1 MFQSYRMIGM
11 PRGQALIINVNE
23 VSEKPPRRGTDID
36 RDNLHNLLTQLHFQ
50 VTIYNDN
57 DDLTALVSVSTLCR
71 HLIFLSV
78 DEIPLTDYKEGS
90 LCVCVCVC
98 VCIIKLSC
106 VLLL

>member
-1 MFQSYRMIGM
+1 MIGM

-36 RDNLHNLLTQLHFQ
+36 RDNLNNLLTQLHFQ

-71 HLIFLSV
+71 LFCCCCCQEMKFLQLSRRR
-78 DEIPLTDYKEGS
+78 GH
-90 LCVCVCVC
+90 VC
-98 VCIIKLSC
+98 VCIIKLGC